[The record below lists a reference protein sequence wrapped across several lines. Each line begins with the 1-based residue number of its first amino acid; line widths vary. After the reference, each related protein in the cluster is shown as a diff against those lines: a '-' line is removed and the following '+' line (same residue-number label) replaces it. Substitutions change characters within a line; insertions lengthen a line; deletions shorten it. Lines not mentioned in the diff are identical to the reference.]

1 MAYKQRHFSHHFWS
15 VLPIIIDQM
24 YLFRLFFFVW
34 RTNLIIRFGFRF
46 ILKYFIFWIRDV
58 SAENLVGLG
67 ILAEISEPSSKKL
80 TFRNQVFRS
89 LVQRTGQKYRLVR
102 SGNPY
107 SESVKSEWISSDLIS
122 LFISSDFLFGI
133 FIFLFWQF
141 LTPTPLVTQIFT
153 GVNETTQARL
163 SCTQAEKE
171 FQIDSG

>member
-15 VLPIIIDQM
+15 VLPINIDQM

-67 ILAEISEPSSKKL
+67 ILAEIYEPSSKKL

-102 SGNPY
+102 SGHPY